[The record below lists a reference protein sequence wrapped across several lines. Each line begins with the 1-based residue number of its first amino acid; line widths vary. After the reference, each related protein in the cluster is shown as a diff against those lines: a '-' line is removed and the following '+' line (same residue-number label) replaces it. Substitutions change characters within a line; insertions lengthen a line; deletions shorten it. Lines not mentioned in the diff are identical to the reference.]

1 MREKVRGQYSMEQL
15 CQSYGKSRQ
24 AFYQRQAD
32 IQVKTAEAEQ
42 VLEAV
47 RQIRSQHPRM
57 GTRKLHNL
65 LAGDGAFTVQI
76 GRDELFALLGE
87 KDMLVGR
94 KGKKRQTTH
103 SRESVRIYEN
113 RVAEQPPS
121 KPNQVWGVDF
131 SYLRTLAGFI
141 YLAIVIDWYS
151 RKIIGF
157 SLSRNI
163 DTALAKEALT
173 MALQQVDDPKGI
185 IHHSDNGMQYD
196 AEEYR
201 KQLTD
206 TKMEISRAAKGK
218 PYENGITER
227 VIGILKDEY
236 ALDATFAGDD
246 IAIKLTSQAIYLY
259 NHERPHTS
267 LGYQTPQKVH
277 MAA

>member
-1 MREKVRGQYSMEQL
+1 MREKVAGQYSMEQI
-15 CQSYGKSRQ
+15 CQSYDKSRQ
-24 AFYQRQAD
+24 AYYQRQAD
-32 IQVKTAEAEQ
+32 FQALAVEEAK

-47 RQIRSQHPRM
+47 RRIRSRHPRM

-65 LAGDGAFTVQI
+65 LAADETLNMQM
-76 GRDELFALLGE
+76 GRDQLFALLE
-87 KDMLVGR
+87 REDMLVGR

-103 SRESVRIYEN
+103 SRESIRLYEN
-113 RVAEQPPS
+113 RLADQPPS
-121 KPNQVWGVDF
+121 KPNQAWGVDF
-131 SYLRTLAGFI
+131 TYLRTLAGFI

-157 SLSRNI
+157 SLSRSI

-185 IHHSDNGMQYD
+185 IHHSDNGMQYE

-236 ALDATFAGDD
+236 SLDATFAADD

-259 NHERPHTS
+259 NHERPHTA
-267 LGYQTPQKVH
+267 LGYQTPQQVH